1 MELGPP
7 DLAEVFQSTGGKRER
22 KYLLLSGLVGH
33 FDVRESLSTACGVG
47 HPHDLQ
53 QTLPLHGSDEGS
65 RRVPRG
71 CADLRCTKEILVKSW
86 IILFFNINGAS
97 KSMFPEKEKNRAV
110 PHHQSSS
117 GSLPRSLPLG
127 QRRTFHHIQHP
138 GGERKVLV

>member
-71 CADLRCTKEILVKSW
+71 RADLGWTTENTGEIMDHP
-86 IILFFNINGAS
+86 FFQ
-97 KSMFPEKEKNRAV
+97 
-110 PHHQSSS
+110 HQNHC
-117 GSLPRSLPLG
+117 
-127 QRRTFHHIQHP
+127 FMK
-138 GGERKVLV
+138 RKQE